1 MNHTIKHANAEN
13 HSCTVVLKRLILKEI
28 LSANFWHFTFIYT
41 RKEGSNE
48 RINLTKKV
56 CMQKNQ
62 FEITVLWQF
71 KRLLRYNRPLRST
84 FKSSQNT
91 AFRQFNFMCLDVVRW
106 TAHLG
111 KVEKE
116 ENKFH
121 NVYLFCY
128 WVFWMIWD
136 NAMQWL
142 HFFQKWGVSRS
153 WKILWACNWKP
164 LCQLCDASKPRS
176 AVRQCHRLSICFSYL
191 IWQIVK

>member
-1 MNHTIKHANAEN
+1 MWLYNKKLCYNTFRMNHTIKHANAEN

-84 FKSSQNT
+84 FKASQNT

-111 KVEKE
+111 KMEKE
-116 ENKFH
+116 ETKFH
-121 NVYLFCY
+121 NVNIFFSVLDDLRQY
-128 WVFWMIWD
+128 
-136 NAMQWL
+136 NAMITFL
-142 HFFQKWGVSRS
+142 SKVRGV
-153 WKILWACNWKP
+153 KKLKP
-164 LCQLCDASKPRS
+164 LPCMFKDTLG
-176 AVRQCHRLSICFSYL
+176 L
-191 IWQIVK
+191 